1 MIERD
6 RAPHNL
12 IDRHERNDFFPQLN
26 EINADLS
33 EERAT
38 GTLQAERLEAE
49 TAERVRLEQELS
61 QVQQEKKDL
70 LQTSERLEMELF
82 YARADVNGLSEG

>member
-1 MIERD
+1 M
-6 RAPHNL
+6 AV
-12 IDRHERNDFFPQLN
+12 
-26 EINADLS
+26 DLT

-49 TAERVRLEQELS
+49 TAERIRLEQELS
-61 QVQQEKKDL
+61 LIQHEKKNL
-70 LQTSERLEMELF
+70 QQTSERLEMELF